1 VGRSS
6 TEIVLTHDLMLPLS
20 VSVPASL

>member
-6 TEIVLTHDLMLPLS
+6 TEIVLTHDLMLPQAIS
-20 VSVPASL
+20 IPVSH